1 MQCACNFAAVRFR
14 WTTVLLG
21 AIQCTAHSGVKSNA
35 VQLLVFT
42 SFCCQQRLLPIAHQ
56 CNCCTEVKSYPV
68 QITEAPNS
76 ALQSSTIKPWQVQV
90 QCSQQRVFPDV
101 LLEDKLGQFSISVR
115 DELNHFKGKKLFSF
129 FFFQF
134 VISVRSSLHYDA
146 PQKKLHPSTFFF
158 SHFHLCQHQCN

>member
-1 MQCACNFAAVRFR
+1 M
-14 WTTVLLG
+14 LLG

-42 SFCCQQRLLPIAHQ
+42 SFCCQQRLLPIAYQ

-68 QITEAPNS
+68 QIKEAPCS
-76 ALQSSTIKPWQVQV
+76 ALLSSTIKLWQVK
-90 QCSQQRVFPDV
+90 CSQQRVFPDV

-129 FFFQF
+129 F
-134 VISVRSSLHYDA
+134 L
-146 PQKKLHPSTFFF
+146 PMC
-158 SHFHLCQHQCN
+158 HFCQELFTL